1 MGETPSNQTNVI
13 GSEVGGCHQ
22 THSSPLLIVKR
33 PHPNVVGFAE
43 WELGSISVLWR
54 RHCSKY
60 GQWIHVLGGW
70 CGVERGGEVLWSSE
84 DGYGWA

>member
-43 WELGSISVLWR
+43 WDASGIGIYQRSLAAPL
-54 RHCSKY
+54 
-60 GQWIHVLGGW
+60 L
-70 CGVERGGEVLWSSE
+70 
-84 DGYGWA
+84 